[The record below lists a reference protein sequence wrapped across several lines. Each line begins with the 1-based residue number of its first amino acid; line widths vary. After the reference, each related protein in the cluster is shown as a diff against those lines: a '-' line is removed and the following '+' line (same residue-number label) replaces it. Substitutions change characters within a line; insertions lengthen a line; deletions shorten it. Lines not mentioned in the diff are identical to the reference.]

1 MDISSLWWKFWDF
14 FTQRV
19 QARETIQKIYAERQ
33 ELFAKNE
40 ENIKMIQSLEDAAR
54 KMKNE
59 ITVLSNEVGTQ

>member
-1 MDISSLWWKFWDF
+1 MIKKE
-14 FTQRV
+14 
-19 QARETIQKIYAERQ
+19 ETIQKIYAERQ

-59 ITVLSNEVGTQ
+59 ITVLSNEVGTQWFIMAIHVQLS

>member
-1 MDISSLWWKFWDF
+1 MIKKE
-14 FTQRV
+14 
-19 QARETIQKIYAERQ
+19 ETIQKIYAERQ

-40 ENIKMIQSLEDAAR
+40 ENIKMIQILEDAAR

>member
-1 MDISSLWWKFWDF
+1 MIKKE
-14 FTQRV
+14 
-19 QARETIQKIYAERQ
+19 ETIQKIYAERQ

-59 ITVLSNEVGTQ
+59 ITVLSNEVGTQWFIMAIHVQLSKS

>member
-1 MDISSLWWKFWDF
+1 MIKKE
-14 FTQRV
+14 
-19 QARETIQKIYAERQ
+19 ETIQKIYAERQ

-40 ENIKMIQSLEDAAR
+40 ENIKMIQSLEDASR